1 MEAQLAHARI
11 LVIDDDPANLDL
23 LRRILEPQGYTELHT
38 TADPFKATEIVQE
51 LHPDLILL
59 DLWMPGMD
67 GLQLLET
74 LRSRTPPGAYLP
86 ILVLTSD
93 SSQDAKRRAL
103 ASGANDFL
111 TKPLSPAEVRLR
123 VRNLLETRFLH
134 RELEERNQSLERR
147 VRERTQKLEAARLEI
162 LHRLARAAE
171 YRDDET
177 GEHTR
182 RVGRASGRIA
192 RSLGLPRGETEL
204 IEMVAP
210 LHDVGKIAIPDRI
223 LISPARLSAEDFDVM
238 KTHTV
243 IGWELL
249 RGSGFP
255 LLDTA
260 ALIARSHH
268 EHWDGSGYPD
278 ALAGADIPLAGRIVA
293 LADTFDALT
302 HARPYKR
309 AWTEAEALAEIIAN
323 RTRRFDPDV
332 VDAFHSSLEADTVE
346 RTRRSTG
353 RKVSAA

>member
-1 MEAQLAHARI
+1 MEEKLAHARI
-11 LVIDDDPANLDL
+11 LAIDDDQANLEL
-23 LRRILEPQGYTELHT
+23 LRRILEPQGYTDLRT
-38 TADPFKATEIVQE
+38 TTDPLRATEILE
-51 LHPDLILL
+51 EFEPDLILL
-59 DLWMPGMD
+59 DLRMPGMD
-67 GLQLLET
+67 GFELLEI
-74 LRSRTPPGAYLP
+74 LRARTPPGSYLP

-103 ASGANDFL
+103 ASGARDFL

-147 VRERTQKLEAARLEI
+147 VRERTQKLEGARLEI

-192 RSLGLPRGETEL
+192 RALGLPRGEAEL

-223 LISPARLSAEDFDVM
+223 LISPARLSVEDFEVM

-260 ALIARSHH
+260 AQIARSHH

-278 ALAGADIPLAGRIVA
+278 ALAGKDIPLAGRIVA

-309 AWTEAEALAEIIAN
+309 AWTDAEALAEIVAN
-323 RTRRFDPDV
+323 RGRRFDPDV
-332 VDAFHSSLEADTVE
+332 VDVFRSSLETDENGRA
-346 RTRRSTG
+346 RRG
-353 RKVSAA
+353 RGGKVSAV